1 MNLELTICPFERSI
15 VGSRG
20 HILVRHNR
28 EHEQEAAKAIRRR
41 SQPHWSR
48 MRDSYEVAA

>member
-1 MNLELTICPFERSI
+1 MYELQLCPFERSI
-15 VGSRG
+15 VGAQG
-20 HILVRHNR
+20 QYLVRHNR

-48 MRDSYEVAA
+48 MRDSYEVGA